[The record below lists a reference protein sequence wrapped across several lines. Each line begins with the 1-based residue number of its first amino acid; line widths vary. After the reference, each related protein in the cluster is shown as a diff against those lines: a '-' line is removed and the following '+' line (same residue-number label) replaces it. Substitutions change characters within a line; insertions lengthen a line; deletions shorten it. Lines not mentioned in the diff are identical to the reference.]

1 MDEFFGRVV
10 KRLNQAVVPEARVF
24 SVVMLNVFSCVE
36 KGALTLA
43 SHSALTAVLA
53 MATVCTPFQSVE
65 EVADVV
71 AVLPTPQIGQTRLS
85 VEAVAVISGCLQQ
98 NNPVSVPAQY
108 RYISLGQTTTLGL
121 LCSPQPD
128 QASAGCQRRAVWS
141 ICRPRTA

>member
-1 MDEFFGRVV
+1 M
-10 KRLNQAVVPEARVF
+10 F

-98 NNPVSVPAQY
+98 NNLFQCLLNTAIYRWGKQPRLDCSVVRSQI
-108 RYISLGQTTTLGL
+108 RLRLVVNVETSGQLAGL
-121 LCSPQPD
+121 VQLE
-128 QASAGCQRRAVWS
+128 ALH
-141 ICRPRTA
+141 